1 MPSLKGLLFSQYAA
15 EGLNKLLEE
24 MQSQYKPKKGR
35 RFNHGNITYEI
46 SRPNLKDNCIEF
58 EISSKIPQ
66 DELGSA
72 EDMKTY
78 FEGIKEI
85 LFKEKSAPVSIE
97 MENIV
102 WDSRRD
108 TEKEREYVKLLYRYP
123 LNDLFDNQEIIKQ
136 TEAGSE
142 VKRAASTF
150 TQQGSAVLNMVTQ
163 KILDVGRQNLESL
176 INANKAIRAE
186 MAN

>member
-24 MQSQYKPKKGR
+24 MQQQYKPKKGR

-72 EDMKTY
+72 DKMKDY

-85 LFKEKSAPVSIE
+85 IFKDKIAPVSVE

-108 TEKEREYVKLLYRYP
+108 TEKEREYVKLLYRYS
-123 LNDLFDNQEIIKQ
+123 LNELFDDQEIIRQ
-136 TEAGSE
+136 AESGSE

-150 TQQGSAVLNMVTQ
+150 TQQGSAVLGMVTQ
-163 KILDVGRQNLESL
+163 KIMTLGRQNLESL
-176 INANKAIRAE
+176 ISANKAVRAGL
-186 MAN
+186 AN